1 MIRGSLWTRVNPLS
15 TAETGMT
22 SRVKVLRNP
31 RVNRNVAVKAAS
43 VLAMALLTG
52 CVYRLDIQ
60 QGNVIEMESV
70 EQVQVGMTR
79 SQVQFLL
86 GTPTISD
93 TFHDNRW
100 DYPYYFR
107 QGRQR
112 SVERRWFVV
121 FFEEDR
127 VARVVHEIPEGSASG
142 SPAS

>member
-1 MIRGSLWTRVNPLS
+1 
-15 TAETGMT
+15 
-22 SRVKVLRNP
+22 LRNP
-31 RVNRNVAVKAAS
+31 QVNRSTAVKAAG
-43 VLAMALLTG
+43 VIGIALLAG

-93 TFHDNRW
+93 TFHDDRW
-100 DYPYYFR
+100 DYPYYLR
-107 QGRQR
+107 KGRQR
-112 SVERRWFVV
+112 SVERRWFVI

-127 VARVVHEIPEGSASG
+127 VARVVHEIPGGGGSG